1 MTQYLLANH
10 HADVPDHSPQEWR
23 QLFADVDALGTMTTS
38 AP

>member
-10 HADVPDHSPQEWR
+10 HADVPDRSPEERR
-23 QLFADVDALGTMTTS
+23 QMFADVDALGTMTTS